1 MKLKIDEW
9 IESNKFSMTVN
20 VLLKD
25 SSLCYKAGA
34 NRASLLFS
42 YLGFLTILKERII
55 NANKPQNYIEGEWN
69 TLIFKINNEDKWEE
83 AVFDSTQQRAKID
96 HVTKA
101 ITRDPIFSIKD
112 DIREQI
118 KYWKNRRND
127 CAHFKENNIDYY
139 HVESFWAFME
149 SNLSKITVEGGL
161 NTLINKI
168 KDHFNPILT
177 PQNKDFSHLVKDIE
191 HSVEPAKLNEFWDSF
206 IIPDEWDISLSA
218 TRKKFLKECFRISSD
233 IVKESIV
240 KKLKDNIYYMID
252 FLDSYPELILNFDFS
267 NQEVRKL
274 WSVEIKK
281 SNNVIGLYTS
291 LLRNVLIPRDE
302 INDANKAVINQIKD
316 YSPNA
321 LEHHT
326 LEINKFFNAF
336 KSEVIDNNNFI
347 GFKSYEWVNDRA
359 NLISSIIKYYPADK
373 EILVKLAEHYE
384 QRYNSEWLLKRFDY
398 LIENGD
404 QFTDAY
410 KSIKQSKNITIPN
423 NLEKYFA

>member
-55 NANKPQNYIEGEWN
+55 SANKPQNYIEGEWN
-69 TLIFKINNEDKWEE
+69 NLISKINNEDKWEE
-83 AVFDSTQQRAKID
+83 AVFDSTQQRAKINQE
-96 HVTKA
+96 TKA

-112 DIREQI
+112 DAREQI

-191 HSVEPAKLNEFWDSF
+191 HSVEPAKLSEFWDSF
-206 IIPDEWDISLSA
+206 IIPNDWDVSLST

-240 KKLKDNIYYMID
+240 KKLKENIYYMID
-252 FLDSYPELILNFDFS
+252 FLDSYPDLILNFTFS

-281 SNNVIGLYTS
+281 SNNVIGLYVS
-291 LLRNVLIPRDE
+291 LLRNALIPREE
-302 INDANKAVINQIKD
+302 INDANKNVIKLIKG

-321 LEHHT
+321 LEHYT
-326 LEINKFFNAF
+326 LERNNFFNAF
-336 KSEVIDNNNFI
+336 KSEILDNGNFV
-347 GFKSYEWVNDRA
+347 GFKSYEWVNYRA
-359 NLISSIIKYYPADK
+359 DLISGIIKYYPADK
-373 EILVKLAEHYE
+373 EILVKLTEHYE
-384 QRYNSEWLLKRFDY
+384 QGYNSEWLLKRFDY

-410 KSIKQSKNITIPN
+410 KVIKQSENITIPTS
-423 NLEKYFA
+423 LEKYFA

>member
-55 NANKPQNYIEGEWN
+55 SANKPLNYIEGEWN
-69 TLIFKINNEDKWEE
+69 SLISKINNEDKWEE
-83 AVFDSTQQRAKID
+83 AVFDSTQQKAKINQA
-96 HVTKA
+96 TKA
-101 ITRDPIFSIKD
+101 ITRDPVFSIKD
-112 DIREQI
+112 DTREQI

-127 CAHFKENNIDYY
+127 CAHFKQNNIDYY

-149 SNLSKITVEGGL
+149 SNLSKITIEGGL

-177 PQNKDFSHLVKDIE
+177 PQNKDFSHLVRDIE
-191 HSVEPAKLNEFWDSF
+191 HSVEPVKLTEFWDSF
-206 IIPDEWDISLSA
+206 MIPDDWDIRLSA
-218 TRKKFLKECFRISSD
+218 TRKKFLKECFRISSN

-281 SNNVIGLYTS
+281 SNNVIGLYAS
-291 LLRNVLIPRDE
+291 LLRNALIPIEE
-302 INDANKAVINQIKD
+302 INEANIAVINHIKD

-326 LEINKFFNAF
+326 LKSNNFFDAF
-336 KSEVIDNNNFI
+336 KSEIVDNNNFV
-347 GFKSYEWVNDRA
+347 GFKSYLWVNDRA
-359 NLISSIIKYYPADK
+359 DLISGIIKYYPADK
-373 EILVKLAEHYE
+373 EILVRLSEHYE
-384 QRYNSEWLLKRFDY
+384 QGNNSEWLLKRFDY
-398 LIENGD
+398 LIDNGD

-410 KSIKQSKNITIPN
+410 KAIKQSENITIPT